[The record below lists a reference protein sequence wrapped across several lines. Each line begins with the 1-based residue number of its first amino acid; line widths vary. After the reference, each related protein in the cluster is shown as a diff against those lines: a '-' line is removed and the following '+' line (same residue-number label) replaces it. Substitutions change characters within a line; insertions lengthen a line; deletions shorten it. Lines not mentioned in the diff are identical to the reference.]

1 VDGHAPATGSRA
13 WPNAYGNDIPT
24 TAISSPGTRWSTK
37 TGSMTPYGHAKMQA
51 ASCMTNRP
59 ATADIVAQSEGA
71 TGVLQKIGL
80 ELKKT
85 LTAIG
90 DKSGL

>member
-1 VDGHAPATGSRA
+1 
-13 WPNAYGNDIPT
+13 
-24 TAISSPGTRWSTK
+24 
-37 TGSMTPYGHAKMQA
+37 MTPYGHAKMQA

-80 ELKKT
+80 ELEKT